1 MWKNRF
7 SLWITGPT
15 ILVSLVLLILCT
27 VVAVFLYMQPD
38 ATRLDL
44 EENVDSTLVA
54 HDLINTL
61 SDLAYLLANGQEQ
74 VEPLHERI
82 RGLLKQARGLA
93 DKFEEQKHVGEL
105 EVCLDRYFHLWEKR
119 SYQLPEARAATVAR
133 CEKILETEAL
143 PRCRELQ
150 AFNAL
155 QIRRSEN
162 THRATVNWAITGL
175 LSVGV
180 VGAVAGLLLGYG
192 VARRLRHSIYH
203 LRVRVQ
209 DAASKLGQDL
219 PAVDL
224 EEDGDLHQIQ
234 QQMQSVIGDIEQ
246 VVQKLQQREREVLR
260 AEQLAALGQLAAGV
274 AHEIR
279 NPLTSIKLLVQ
290 TLREEFEARGTPAE
304 DLQVMELEIRR
315 MERCLQ
321 TFLDYARPPQLDC
334 KPLDLAVPISQTFAL
349 IAGRASKQ
357 GVALE
362 FTPTTTPLLVTAD
375 AEQLQQLLVNLTLNA
390 LDAMPRGGKL
400 RIDLRELSGG
410 QVELTVRDTGPGIVS
425 KLLPTLFLPFVSTKE
440 TGLGLGLVT
449 SRRIAE
455 THGGTLHAANLPA
468 GGACFT
474 LRLPMLMDMPKQS
487 KSQIPIAQIPNK
499 SQAQKT
505 NDQNG
510 IQLDPNLDAAHHAL
524 GL

>member
-15 ILVSLVLLILCT
+15 ILVSLVLLALCG
-27 VVAVFLYMQPD
+27 VVAVFLYLQPD

-54 HDLINTL
+54 HDLINTI
-61 SDLAYLLANGQEQ
+61 SDLAYLLKNRQQQ
-74 VEPLHERI
+74 VEPLHDRL

-93 DKFEEQKHVGEL
+93 DKFEERKHVGKL
-105 EVCLDRYFHLWEKR
+105 EDCLDRYFRLWEQR
-119 SYQLPEARAATVAR
+119 AAQPREARTKILAE
-133 CEKILETEAL
+133 CDQILETEAL
-143 PRCRELQ
+143 PQCRELQ

-162 THRATVNWAITGL
+162 AHRATVNWAITGL

-219 PAVDL
+219 PSVDFQ
-224 EEDGDLHQIQ
+224 EDGDLHPIQ
-234 QQMQSVIGDIEQ
+234 QQMQNVVGDIEQ

-290 TLREEFEARGTPAE
+290 TLREEFETRGTPAE

-362 FTPTTTPLLVTAD
+362 FTPLPTPLLITGD
-375 AEQLQQLLVNLTLNA
+375 GEQLQQLLVNLTLNA

-400 RIDLRELSGG
+400 RVDLRELPGG
-410 QVELTVRDTGPGIVS
+410 QVELTVRDTGTGIVS
-425 KLLPTLFLPFVSTKE
+425 KLLPTLFMPFVSTKE

-474 LRLPMLMDMPKQS
+474 LRLPLLK
-487 KSQIPIAQIPNK
+487 
-499 SQAQKT
+499 
-505 NDQNG
+505 
-510 IQLDPNLDAAHHAL
+510 DAAKQLSFPFANAQQRTDENAGQVDS
-524 GL
+524 GLEVAHQT

>member
-1 MWKNRF
+1 MWKSRF

-15 ILVSLVLLILCT
+15 ILVSLLLLALCSLA
-27 VVAVFLYMQPD
+27 AVFLYEQQVTT
-38 ATRLDL
+38 AKNL
-44 EENVDSTLVA
+44 EEDVDSTQVA
-54 HDLINTL
+54 HDLKNAL
-61 SDLAYLLANGQEQ
+61 ADLVELLPNRQELAEQ
-74 VEPLHERI
+74 KHQRI
-82 RGLLKQARGLA
+82 RGLLKQARKLA
-93 DKFEEQKHVGEL
+93 DKPEEGKYVGEL
-105 EVCLDRYFHLWEKR
+105 EDCLAHYFRLWDSL
-119 SYQLPEARAATVAR
+119 SYQTPEARAATVAECKR
-133 CEKILETEAL
+133 ILETEAL

-150 AFNAL
+150 SFNAA
-155 QIRRSEN
+155 QIYQSESA
-162 THRATVNWAITGL
+162 HRAMVNWVIAGL

-224 EEDGDLHQIQ
+224 EEDSDLHQIQ
-234 QQMQSVIGDIEQ
+234 QQMQIVVRDIEQ

-304 DLQVMELEIRR
+304 DLQVIELEIRR

-321 TFLDYARPPQLDC
+321 TFLDFARPPKPDC
-334 KPLDLAVPISQTFAL
+334 QPLDLAVPISQTLAL
-349 IAGRASKQ
+349 IAGRARKQ
-357 GVALE
+357 DVTLE
-362 FTPTTTPLLVTAD
+362 FTPPPAPILVTAD
-375 AEQLQQLLVNLTLNA
+375 ADQLQQLLVNLTLNA
-390 LDAMPRGGKL
+390 LDAMPRGGRL
-400 RIDLRELSGG
+400 RIELRELATG
-410 QVELTVRDTGPGIVS
+410 QVELMVRDTGPGIAA
-425 KLLPTLFLPFVSTKE
+425 KLLPNLFLPFVSTKE

-455 THGGTLHAANLPA
+455 MHDGNLHAANMPA

-474 LRLPMLMDMPKQS
+474 LRMPRLLEIPNPKRPNPKQ
-487 KSQIPIAQIPNK
+487 
-499 SQAQKT
+499 
-505 NDQNG
+505 
-510 IQLDPNLDAAHHAL
+510 IQSSNTK
-524 GL
+524 